1 MADAFKPPQRG
12 IASAKMSNGF
22 SVELQEPFDEDDMEG
37 ACAYPLP
44 KADEKESAEN
54 VEEVLQ
60 LETSKI
66 LELFP
71 TYG

>member
-1 MADAFKPPQRG
+1 
-12 IASAKMSNGF
+12 
-22 SVELQEPFDEDDMEG
+22 MEG

-44 KADEKESAEN
+44 KEDEKETALN
-54 VEEVLQ
+54 IEEVLQ

-71 TYG
+71 TYGVGYIRRLLKFYENSSETVISKILEGEN

>member
-1 MADAFKPPQRG
+1 
-12 IASAKMSNGF
+12 
-22 SVELQEPFDEDDMEG
+22 MEG

-44 KADEKESAEN
+44 KALKKATSDN
-54 VEEVLQ
+54 VEETLQ

-71 TYG
+71 TYGVGYIRKLLTFYNNSSEEVISKILEGNIFDLLN